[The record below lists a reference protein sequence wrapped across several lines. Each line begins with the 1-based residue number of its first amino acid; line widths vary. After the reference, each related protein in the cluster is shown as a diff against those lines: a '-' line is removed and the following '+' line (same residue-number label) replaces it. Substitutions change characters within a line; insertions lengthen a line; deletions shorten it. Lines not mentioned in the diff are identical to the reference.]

1 MLEVHLRHLSDGI
14 QDLLGK
20 HANLES
26 SDNVHAASE
35 EETRTNA
42 VQDITQ
48 SVASKEEI
56 VGRIDAFIEAQRK
69 EIDSNNRQ
77 EFLVSEKGREST
89 CARTDASGSS
99 QGVKIQSDSAQ
110 DGSNN
115 TALKRLVTVHK
126 DSEATKEGPKASL
139 LGGLEE
145 RVENI
150 RDHLNVRFVPTT
162 DDIYTRVSALED
174 RIMMLESEFPP
185 WSAEHFH
192 QPGRKYLQT
201 PPITIYRVLP
211 SPSENAH
218 VPSKSPCSSPTAM
231 NGKSVTSPASQ
242 TEKPRS
248 KAQTAG
254 IGTLQPEP
262 AVSKRR
268 KTGSLIDSPL
278 DRTGKPIFHAC
289 GRGVNSS
296 LTRSVLAQ
304 LQSRQRASAESQQ
317 DSQQHPHSA
326 ENPPGAPKVT
336 DS

>member
-14 QDLLGK
+14 QDLLRK
-20 HANLES
+20 HADREP
-26 SDNVHAASE
+26 SDHVHAAPE
-35 EETRTNA
+35 EEAKINV

-48 SVASKEEI
+48 SAASKEEI
-56 VGRIDAFIEAQRK
+56 VNRIDAFIEVQRK

-77 EFLVSEKGREST
+77 EFLVPEKGREST

-99 QGVKIQSDSAQ
+99 QGVKIQPDSAQ

-115 TALKRLVTVHK
+115 TALKRLVTMDK
-126 DSEATKEGPKASL
+126 DTEATKEGPKASL

-150 RDHLNVRFVPTT
+150 RDHLNVKFVPAT

-211 SPSENAH
+211 SQSKGAH
-218 VPSKSPCSSPTAM
+218 VPGKSPCSSPTAM
-231 NGKSVTSPASQ
+231 SGKSVTSPVSQ

-248 KAQTAG
+248 KPQTAG

-262 AVSKRR
+262 AASKRR
-268 KTGSLIDSPL
+268 KTGSLIVSPL

-304 LQSRQRASAESQQ
+304 LQSRQRASAEPQQ
-317 DSQQHPHSA
+317 DSQQHPRSV
-326 ENPPGAPKVT
+326 ENPPDAPTGT